1 MLEGKWNKIVG
12 TARIMMVFRW
22 LYEAFGSLAI
32 TSHEPGEFEV
42 QHYFCTST
50 STSLRYYVVYH
61 PALLISPLHNRKRR
75 NGSA

>member
-32 TSHEPGEFEV
+32 TSHEPVDIALGIKL
-42 QHYFCTST
+42 QHYFCTTT
-50 STSLRYYVVYH
+50 STLHV
-61 PALLISPLHNRKRR
+61 ALAKWVIAPLLH
-75 NGSA
+75 

>member
-32 TSHEPGEFEV
+32 TSHEPVDIGD
-42 QHYFCTST
+42 
-50 STSLRYYVVYH
+50 
-61 PALLISPLHNRKRR
+61 
-75 NGSA
+75 

>member
-42 QHYFCTST
+42 QHSVQAHLHRYGTS
-50 STSLRYYVVYH
+50 V
-61 PALLISPLHNRKRR
+61 
-75 NGSA
+75 